1 MRIGYFPGC
10 SLLGSSREYGESL
23 AAIAPLLGL
32 ELAEVPDW
40 NCCGASA
47 AHSLNH
53 KLALALPAR
62 ILALAEKAGFS
73 ELLVP
78 CSACFSRLAGTR
90 FELADNAALRREIS
104 EIIELPYAGKTRV
117 MNVVELLG
125 RCAAN
130 GLKDKIRQPFGHKV
144 ACYYGCYL
152 TRPTRLGTCQRAE
165 DPQEMDEIVK
175 VCGAE
180 PVDWAF
186 KVECCGAGLSVA
198 RLDAVANLSGRIVD
212 DAVGRGAEAIVV
224 ACPMCHT
231 NLDLRRDAI
240 EQHRHQQYTIP
251 VIYISQ
257 LIGLALGVAPDELG
271 LQRHHIP
278 VRFTNGPEKVAVSRP
293 QGAGVR
299 AGGPAPAPVGTPEK
313 EG

>member
-1 MRIGYFPGC
+1 MKIGYYPGC

-32 ELAEVPDW
+32 ELTEVPDW

-47 AHSLNH
+47 AHTLNH
-53 KLALALPAR
+53 KLGLALPAR
-62 ILALAEKAGFS
+62 ILALAERAGLS

-78 CSACFSRLAGTR
+78 CSACFTRLAGAR
-90 FELADNAALRREIS
+90 YELSQDENLRREIS
-104 EIIELPYAGKTRV
+104 RIIELPYNGTTRV
-117 MNVVELLG
+117 LNVVEVLG

-130 GLKDKIRQPFGHKV
+130 GLKDKVQKPFGRKV

-152 TRPTRLGTCQRAE
+152 TRPAALSTCKRAE
-165 DPQEMDEIVK
+165 DPQEMDDIVK
-175 VCGAE
+175 ICGAE
-180 PVDWAF
+180 PIDWAF

-198 RLDAVANLSGRIVD
+198 RLESVARLAGQILD

-240 EQHRHQQYTIP
+240 QQYRGQRYLIP

-257 LIGLALGVAPDELG
+257 LIGLTLG
-271 LQRHHIP
+271 LSPDGLGMHRHHVP
-278 VRFTNGPEKVAVSRP
+278 VRFADRVEKIVPKPEPVAAS
-293 QGAGVR
+293 AS
-299 AGGPAPAPVGTPEK
+299 AAAPAQAGTEEK
-313 EG
+313 KG

>member
-1 MRIGYFPGC
+1 MKIGYFPGC

-32 ELAEVPDW
+32 ELTEVPDW

-47 AHSLNH
+47 AHTLNH
-53 KLALALPAR
+53 KLGLALPAR
-62 ILALAEKAGFS
+62 ILALAERAGLS

-78 CSACFSRLAGTR
+78 CSACFTRLAGTR
-90 FELADNAALRREIS
+90 YELSKDEDLRREIS
-104 EIIELPYAGKTRV
+104 RIVELPYAGTTKV
-117 MNVVELLG
+117 LNVVEVLG

-130 GLKDKIRQPFGHKV
+130 GLKDKVRKPFGRKV

-152 TRPTRLGTCQRAE
+152 TRPAALSTCKRAE
-165 DPQEMDEIVK
+165 DPQEMEDIVK
-175 VCGAE
+175 ACGAE
-180 PVDWAF
+180 PIDWAF

-198 RLDAVANLSGRIVD
+198 RLDSVARLSGQIVD

-240 EQHRHQQYTIP
+240 QQYRGQQYSIP
-251 VIYISQ
+251 VIYVSQ
-257 LIGLALGVAPDELG
+257 LIGLSLG
-271 LQRHHIP
+271 LNPDGLGMHRHHVP
-278 VRFTNGPEKVAVSRP
+278 VRFADRVEQTISKPEP
-293 QGAGVR
+293 AGS
-299 AGGPAPAPVGTPEK
+299 ATAAAPVGTAEK
-313 EG
+313 KG

>member
-1 MRIGYFPGC
+1 MKIGYYPGC

-23 AAIAPLLGL
+23 TAIAPLLGL
-32 ELAEVPDW
+32 ELTEVPDW

-62 ILALAEKAGFS
+62 ILALAERAGLS

-78 CSACFSRLAGTR
+78 CSACFTRLAGTR
-90 FELADNAALRREIS
+90 YELSKDENLRREIS
-104 EIIELPYAGKTRV
+104 RIIELPYAGTTRV
-117 MNVVELLG
+117 LNVVEVLS
-125 RCAAN
+125 RAAAN
-130 GLKDKIRQPFGHKV
+130 GLKEKVSKPFGRKV

-152 TRPTRLGTCQRAE
+152 TRPAALNTCKRAE
-165 DPQEMDEIVK
+165 DPQEMDDIVK

-180 PVDWAF
+180 PIDWPF

-198 RLDAVANLSGRIVD
+198 TLDSVARLSGQIVD
-212 DAVGRGAEAIVV
+212 DAVRRGAEAIVV

-240 EQHRHQQYTIP
+240 QQYRNQQYSIP

-257 LIGLALGVAPDELG
+257 LIGLTMGLSPDKLGM
-271 LQRHHIP
+271 QRHHVP
-278 VRFTNGPEKVAVSRP
+278 VRFE
-293 QGAGVR
+293 R
-299 AGGPAPAPVGTPEK
+299 AAQTISTPAPAAAASAAAPAQAGTAEK
-313 EG
+313 RG